1 MSADINLKGTVLKP
15 DRGVQDFVKWVGY
28 ALVAVGVTW
37 GLAIPV
43 LFTGNS
49 APFAYVLGSTGVL
62 TFVASGSLFLAL
74 SKIIELLREIRDA
87 NHTIVD

>member
-1 MSADINLKGTVLKP
+1 
-15 DRGVQDFVKWVGY
+15 
-28 ALVAVGVTW
+28 
-37 GLAIPV
+37 
-43 LFTGNS
+43 
-49 APFAYVLGSTGVL
+49 VL

>member
-1 MSADINLKGTVLKP
+1 MSHDINLKGIVLKP
-15 DRGVQDFVKWVGY
+15 DTGLQDFVKWVGY
-28 ALVAVGVTW
+28 ALLVVGPTW
-37 GLAIPV
+37 GLAMPV